1 MQSATKQRVTAQLSR
16 LLIEPSNQIVFPAE
30 RRRARLLSSLLLFA
44 LSMVGLSVVS
54 SGISASLITLA
65 LLSVAYGLS
74 RTRYYQWGALLAVVA
89 LMIPSFAAILT
100 AIPDKLNDTATVALP
115 LSWLILALIL
125 ASLWANAWI
134 TTLVTA
140 VTIGLVLGLPIIRPE
155 IDGRGIGWIATLLV
169 VSGGLLILAA
179 ALRNRDL
186 KEIETQ
192 AKTVEDQQQQLLKS
206 AERYRGLVDN
216 VSDIVYTI
224 NVTGHFTYVSA
235 SAARLIGYETAKI
248 VGMRYSDLV
257 EPSWRPTLKDFYEQ
271 QVKNPESETI
281 LAFPIIARNNQT
293 RWVEQK
299 VTPLF
304 DQNHGLTGF
313 QGVVRDI
320 TERRYAEEKLRAL
333 YTVMAQPTLTID
345 EQLTQA
351 LKIGTE
357 LLKLDLGIISRIE
370 GDTYTVLYGYSPDG
384 SLKAGQVFN
393 FKETYCELT
402 YQADDLVSIGNMAES
417 PYKRHPCYAAFGLET
432 YIGVPLQVNGKRF
445 GTLNFSSPSVREQP
459 FANTDRDFFSLMGKW
474 VSTMLERKFAEE
486 KLYTSELNLRS
497 ILDNSPSIIIKINSE
512 YRVEF
517 LRVPGFDVKLLEP
530 LIGQSI
536 LSFSPEKYH
545 GIMSTELRRL
555 FTEQCNVYYETKALD
570 SNDGKEHWYV
580 TNGAPIIENGEVVS
594 ALLVSSDITERKQA
608 EEKIQ
613 ALLEA
618 IPDMLFQ
625 INTEGIF
632 LDFKAAKSLKTV
644 VPPEAFLGKDIRQVL
659 PPLGEPAVNAV
670 RKAVETGTEQLF
682 EYELPEADGLHNFE
696 ARITSS
702 GTDSALVIVR
712 DVTTLKRTA
721 AALEQ
726 QRTFLRQVIDFSPSM
741 IFVKDYDARFVL
753 ANPIV
758 ANLYNVSPEALID
771 KSDADFNSSAEEVQK
786 FLEDDR
792 RVIDSGVPLFVE
804 EPVTDASGQTH
815 WFQTIKVPIVSS
827 DGASKYVLGVASDIT
842 ERKEAEQQI
851 QMQNESLV
859 RANRE
864 LAVARKQAEAAS
876 KLKSQ
881 FLATMSHELRT
892 PLNAVVGYAQ
902 LQLAGMV
909 GEMTD
914 EQLGFQER
922 ILVNAQHLLQLI
934 NEVLDLSKIEAGRM
948 ELIEKPFNLR
958 ECLEEIMFQNRVL
971 AEDKNLN
978 FELLF
983 DEQLPESIVGDRGR
997 IKQIIINLV
1006 SNAIKFT
1013 DNGSVKVDV
1022 GLQGKQN
1029 WRVTVTDTGAGISP
1043 TMQETIFDEFRQAE
1057 NGIERG
1063 GTGLGLA
1070 IVRKL
1075 VLMMGG
1081 NIRLT
1086 SEVGRGSAF
1095 TITLPLITEMQE
1107 ASELMEA

>member
-1 MQSATKQRVTAQLSR
+1 MQSASQQRITTR
-16 LLIEPSNQIVFPAE
+16 LYRWMIQPSDQIAFDAE

-44 LSMVGLSVVS
+44 MSMVVLSVAN
-54 SGISASLITLA
+54 GISASIFSLV
-65 LLSVAYGLS
+65 LLFVAYGLS
-74 RTRYYQWGALLAVVA
+74 RTRHYQWGALLAVAA
-89 LMIPSFAAILT
+89 LMIPSFDIVLT
-100 AIPDKLNDTATVALP
+100 SPAENLGDTLNVALP

-125 ASLWANAWI
+125 ASLWSNGWVTA
-134 TTLVTA
+134 LVTA
-140 VTIGLVLGLPIIRPE
+140 INIGLVLGLRLVRPE
-155 IDGRGIGWIATLLV
+155 IDNGGVIWISVLLG
-169 VSGGLLILAA
+169 VSGGLLVLAA

-186 KEIETQ
+186 VEIETQ

-224 NVTGHFTYVSA
+224 NVTGHFTYVSV
-235 SAARLIGYETAKI
+235 SAARLLGYETAKI

-304 DQNHGLTGF
+304 DQNHVLTGF

-384 SLKAGQVFN
+384 SLKAGQGFN

-432 YIGVPLQVNGKRF
+432 YIGIPLQVNGKRF

-486 KLYTSELNLRS
+486 QVRASEANLRL
-497 ILDNSPSIIIKINSE
+497 ILDNTPVVITKSDRDCRI
-512 YRVEF
+512 EF
-517 LRVPGFDVKLLEP
+517 TRVPGVDVALLEP
-530 LIGQSI
+530 LVGQNY
-536 LSFSPEKYH
+536 LTFMPEEFH
-545 GIMSTELRRL
+545 PVARNAVRQV
-555 FTEQCNVYYETKALD
+555 FDEQITVQYE
-570 SNDGKEHWYV
+570 SNTIDPRDGTQHWYL
-580 TNGAPIIENGEVVS
+580 TNVAPIIENGRVVS
-594 ALLVSSDITERKQA
+594 ALLVNNDITERKQA

-632 LDFKAAKSLKTV
+632 LDFKAAKNLKTA

-659 PPLGEPAVNAV
+659 PPLGEPAVSAV
-670 RKAVETGTEQLF
+670 RKAVETGSEQLF

-696 ARITSS
+696 ARITPS

-758 ANLYNVSPEALID
+758 ANLYNVSPEALIG
-771 KSDADFNSSAEEVQK
+771 KSDADFNSAAEEVQK

-792 RVIDSGVPLFVE
+792 RVIDSGEPLFIE
-804 EPVTDASGQTH
+804 EPVTDSSGQIH

-827 DGASKYVLGVASDIT
+827 DGASKYVLGVATDIT

-902 LQLAGMV
+902 LQLAGMA

-971 AEDKNLN
+971 AEDKNLS
-978 FELLF
+978 FDLLF

-1013 DNGSVKVDV
+1013 DNGSVKVEV
-1022 GLQGKQN
+1022 GLPSKQN

>member
-1 MQSATKQRVTAQLSR
+1 MQSATQQRITTR
-16 LLIEPSNQIVFPAE
+16 LYRWMIQPSDQIAFDAE

-44 LSMVGLSVVS
+44 MSMVVLSVAN
-54 SGISASLITLA
+54 GITASIFTLVF
-65 LLSVAYGLS
+65 LFVAYGLS
-74 RTRYYQWGALLAVVA
+74 RTRYYQWGALLAVAA
-89 LMIPSFAAILT
+89 LMIPSFDIVLTSPAANLSDT
-100 AIPDKLNDTATVALP
+100 LNVALP

-125 ASLWANAWI
+125 ASLWSNGWVTA
-134 TTLVTA
+134 LVTA
-140 VTIGLVLGLPIIRPE
+140 ITIGLVLGLRLVRPE
-155 IDGRGIGWIATLLV
+155 IDNGGVIWISVLLG
-169 VSGGLLILAA
+169 VSGGLLVLAA

-206 AERYRGLVDN
+206 AERYRGLVEN

-224 NVTGHFTYVSA
+224 DVTGHFTYVSV
-235 SAARLIGYETAKI
+235 SAARLLGYKTDSV
-248 VGMRYSDLV
+248 VGMRYTDLV
-257 EPSWRPTLKDFYEQ
+257 EPSWRPTLRNFYEQ
-271 QVKNPESETI
+271 QVKNPESETT
-281 LAFPIIARNNQT
+281 LAFPIITQTHQT

-304 DQNHGLTGF
+304 DQNHVLTGF

-333 YTVMAQPTLTID
+333 YTVMAQSALAID

-357 LLKLDLGIISRIE
+357 LLKLDLGIISQIE
-370 GDTYTVLYGYSPDG
+370 GDKYTVLYSYSTG
-384 SLKAGQVFN
+384 NSLKTGQVFDS
-393 FKETYCELT
+393 KKTYCDLT
-402 YQADDLVSIGNMAES
+402 YQSDDLVSINHMGAS
-417 PYKRHPCYAAFGLET
+417 DYKHHPCYAAFGLEA
-432 YIGVPLQVNGKRF
+432 YIGVPLHVDRKRF
-445 GTLNFSSPSVREQP
+445 GTLSFYSVTAREQA
-459 FANTDRDFFSLMGKW
+459 FADTDRDFFSLMGKW

-486 KLYTSELNLRS
+486 QMRASEANLRL
-497 ILDNSPSIIIKINSE
+497 ILDNTPVVITKSDRDCRI
-512 YRVEF
+512 EF
-517 LRVPGFDVKLLEP
+517 TRVPGVDVALLEP
-530 LIGQSI
+530 LVGQSY
-536 LSFSPEKYH
+536 LNFMPEEFH
-545 GIMSTELRRL
+545 PVARNAVRQV
-555 FTEQCNVYYETKALD
+555 FDEQITVQYE
-570 SNDGKEHWYV
+570 SNTIDPRDGNQHWYL
-580 TNGAPIIENGEVVS
+580 TNVAPIIENGRVVS
-594 ALLVSSDITERKQA
+594 ALLVNNDITERKQA
-608 EEKIQ
+608 EVKIQ

-625 INTEGIF
+625 INIEGIF
-632 LDFKAAKSLKTV
+632 LDFKAAKNLKTA

-659 PPLGEPAVNAV
+659 PPLGEPAVIAV
-670 RKAVETGTEQLF
+670 RKAVETGSEQLF

-696 ARITSS
+696 ARITPS

-726 QRTFLRQVIDFSPSM
+726 QRTFLRQVIDFSPNM

-758 ANLYNVSPEALID
+758 ANLYNISPEELIG
-771 KSDADFNSSAEEVQK
+771 KSDADFNASAEEVQK

-792 RVIDSGVPLFVE
+792 RVIDSGQPLFVE

-815 WFQTIKVPIVSS
+815 WFQTIKVPIVAS
-827 DGASKYVLGVASDIT
+827 DETSKYVLGVATDIT

-902 LQLAGMV
+902 LQLAGMA

-971 AEDKNLN
+971 AEDKNLS
-978 FELLF
+978 FDLLF

-1013 DNGSVKVDV
+1013 DNGSVKVEV
-1022 GLQGKQN
+1022 GLPSKQN